1 MKNTAAIPYILT
13 QIFQVSLLGVLL
25 GLGFGFFVIF
35 FVCGSLV
42 WFWWFGLV
50 FFFHLITGFLYMF
63 QTSKGS
69 SASSYETLDSVTDV
83 NI

>member
-1 MKNTAAIPYILT
+1 MKNTAAISYILIL
-13 QIFQVSLLGVLL
+13 IFQVSLLGVLL
-25 GLGFGFFVIF
+25 GLGFGFLWCFLFVA
-35 FVCGSLV
+35 L
-42 WFWWFGLV
+42 WFGFGGLGLFV
-50 FFFHLITGFLYMF
+50 FFHLITGFLYLF